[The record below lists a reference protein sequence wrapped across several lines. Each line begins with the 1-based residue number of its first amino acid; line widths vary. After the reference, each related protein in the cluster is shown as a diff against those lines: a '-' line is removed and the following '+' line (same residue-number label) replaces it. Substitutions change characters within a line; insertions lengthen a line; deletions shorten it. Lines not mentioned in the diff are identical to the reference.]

1 MEASDRSVA
10 EVAVQVIENGSSS
23 TPTGYGAKRILPWRL
38 ALIVG
43 VLGVVLSVVFAG
55 ILVINVA
62 REFGIE
68 SSRWVV
74 EALLAVVPAATML
87 ALFAALASAGLLGVV
102 RRLGGRDAEVA
113 TRVP

>member
-1 MEASDRSVA
+1 VEASDRSVA

-43 VLGVVLSVVFAG
+43 VLGVVLSVFRRDLGHQRCPGVRYRIQSVG
-55 ILVINVA
+55 
-62 REFGIE
+62 G
-68 SSRWVV
+68 